1 MYDFQYNFVN
11 TNFDVELLFS
21 DTDSLT
27 YEINQMMFMK
37 SFFLSTSIYLT
48 LVTITKIQSFLM
60 RLIKKLL
67 VK

>member
-1 MYDFQYNFVN
+1 MHDFQYNFVK

-37 SFFLSTSIYLT
+37 SFLSTSIYLT

-60 RLIKKLL
+60 RLIRKLL

>member
-1 MYDFQYNFVN
+1 MYDFQYNFVK

>member
-1 MYDFQYNFVN
+1 MYDFQYNFVK

-27 YEINQMMFMK
+27 NEINQMMFMK

>member
-1 MYDFQYNFVN
+1 MYDFQYNFVK

-27 YEINQMMFMK
+27 YEINQMKFMK
-37 SFFLSTSIYLT
+37 SFLSSSIYLT
-48 LVTITKIQSFLM
+48 LAATTKIQSFLM